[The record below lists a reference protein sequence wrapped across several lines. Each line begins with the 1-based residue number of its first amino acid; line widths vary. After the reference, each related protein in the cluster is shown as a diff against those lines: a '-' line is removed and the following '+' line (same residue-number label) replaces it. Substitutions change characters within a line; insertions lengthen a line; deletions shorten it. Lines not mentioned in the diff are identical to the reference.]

1 VTDHHQNQLTTD
13 LFQAYDSIIRMTE
26 TVVDTKTRIL
36 DAAEKL
42 FADKGFY
49 ATSLR
54 DITAEAEV
62 NLAAVNYHFQ
72 TKDSLIDAVIGRR
85 VAPVNRRRLEML
97 AAAGPHPSVE
107 QIVEAFVAPL
117 LERDISPLMP
127 MMGRVLASPDLVLF
141 RLFKK
146 HSAGVAEQ
154 FRNVLETALPSLSS
168 SERMWR
174 LLFMGGSM
182 AHVLSWAPV
191 IVEMTEGICDPT
203 DRKDVTARLVRFV
216 AAGFRATEPPP
227 STQPPA
233 RQSEAA

>member
-1 VTDHHQNQLTTD
+1 
-13 LFQAYDSIIRMTE
+13 MTE
-26 TVVDTKTRIL
+26 TVIDTKTKIL

-85 VAPVNRRRLEML
+85 IAPINRRRLEL
-97 AAAGPHPSVE
+97 LDAAGPQPSVE

-117 LERDISPLMP
+117 LERDISPLLP
-127 MMGRVLASPDLVLF
+127 MLGRVLGSPDMVLF

-146 HSAGVAEQ
+146 HSAAVSDR
-154 FRNVLETALPSLSS
+154 FRKALETALPSLSAA
-168 SERMWR
+168 ERMWR
-174 LLFMGGSM
+174 FLFTAGSL
-182 AHVLSWAPV
+182 AYSLSLSHVIGEL
-191 IVEMTEGICDPT
+191 TEGLCDPT

-227 STQPPA
+227 SAQPPDA